1 MDFDTRI
8 KNTNFIQ
15 ISGWMINELELTG
28 VRLLVYAIIYGFSQD
43 GKNQFTGNL
52 KYLCEFTGAT
62 KPTVIKIIKSLL
74 DESLIIKDE
83 NYVNGQSMPR
93 YRANIQKLDFDIEK
107 KTETK
112 VSKNIKSFVPPTEE
126 EVINYFKENGYRED
140 AARKVFNYYN
150 VANWRDKDG
159 KQVLNW
165 KQKVIAVWF
174 KDENKINPTQSYGN
188 TKNRIRN
195 R

>member
-140 AARKVFNYYN
+140 SARKVFNYYN